1 VNLHLK
7 GEVAMNKW
15 VVVAVLALFAG
26 VTSAQLPPG
35 GKEYK
40 AGEEAIKKGD
50 MDAAITSFEAAVT
63 ANPDLFASHYYLG
76 WAYQSKRNFEKA
88 AEHFVKFLEKVKDD
102 PKAAEWISNA
112 IRQGGVALARTNN
125 FQKAAPLLEKAA
137 AAKPNDAEVHFY
149 LGSGYMA
156 AGDETKAREHL
167 SKVIQLQPELDRPY
181 YYVGRIAFNNEEWGV
196 AKQRLEK
203 YLELKPDGEFAGE
216 AHFMLG
222 TMAIRESQ
230 GGANPGAQS
239 SAKRHLSRFLQ
250 LKPTA
255 PQAPEAHYIL
265 GSLAAKEENFETARR
280 HFQAYLKLQPSGT
293 RAEEIRKF
301 LADLK

>member
-1 VNLHLK
+1 
-7 GEVAMNKW
+7 MNKW
-15 VVVAVLALFAG
+15 VVVAVLVLFAG
-26 VTSAQLPPG
+26 VASPQEGLPPG
-35 GKEYK
+35 GEEYK

-50 MDAAITSFEAAVT
+50 MDGAITSFEAAVA

-76 WAYQSKRNFEKA
+76 WAYQSKRNFDKT
-88 AEHFVKFLEKVKDD
+88 AEHFVKFLGKVKDD
-102 PKAAEWISNA
+102 PKAAEWIGNA
-112 IRQGGVALARTNN
+112 TRQGGVALARTNK
-125 FQKAAPLLEKAA
+125 FDQAAPLLEKAA

-149 LGSGYMA
+149 LGSGHMA
-156 AGDETKAREHL
+156 AGNETKAREHL

-196 AKQRLEK
+196 AKERLDK

-222 TMAIRESQ
+222 SMAIRESEA
-230 GGANPGAQS
+230 GGNRAAQA
-239 SAKRHLSRFLQ
+239 SARTHLNKFLE

-265 GSLAAKEENFETARR
+265 GSLAAKEERFETARR
-280 HFQAYLKLQPSGT
+280 HFQRYLKLQPSGA
-293 RAEEIRKF
+293 RAQEIRAF